1 MFPIFNGCLIR
12 IPENNLKMNFTATRS
27 SFSFAFRA
35 GTQVC
40 VLFLLNWMVWQPL
53 HSVHHL
59 GPKLIETSQFQVK
72 EHEHLNAD
80 SSVHSHS
87 ETSSPAEKQHQRQA
101 VEDCWFLFCNTSAEL
116 DYFPKQRYSLARLD
130 SILYNLK
137 YTEIGLLNNIQ
148 LISEYSPRGPPLFLL
163 QN

>member
-1 MFPIFNGCLIR
+1 MY
-12 IPENNLKMNFTATRS
+12 FTATS
-27 SFSFAFRA
+27 SSYSFAFKTV
-35 GTQVC
+35 TQSC

-53 HSVHHL
+53 HSIHHL

-72 EHEHLNAD
+72 DHEYLPVD
-80 SSVHSHS
+80 SSVHSHP

-116 DYFPKQRYSLARLD
+116 DYLPKQRSSLTRLD
-130 SILYNLK
+130 SILYNLN
-137 YTEIGLLNNIQ
+137 YTEIGLLNNVQ

>member
-12 IPENNLKMNFTATRS
+12 VPEVNLKMYFTATS
-27 SFSFAFRA
+27 SSYSFAFKTV
-35 GTQVC
+35 TQSC

-72 EHEHLNAD
+72 DHEYLPVD

-87 ETSSPAEKQHQRQA
+87 GASSPAEKEHQQQA
-101 VEDCWFLFCNTSAEL
+101 EDDCWFLFCNTSAEQ
-116 DYFPKQRYSLARLD
+116 DYLPKQISMLKKLD
-130 SILYNLK
+130 SILYIVN
-137 YTEIGLLNNIQ
+137 YTDIELLNNIQ
-148 LISEYSPRGPPLFLL
+148 LISEYSPRGPPSF
-163 QN
+163 